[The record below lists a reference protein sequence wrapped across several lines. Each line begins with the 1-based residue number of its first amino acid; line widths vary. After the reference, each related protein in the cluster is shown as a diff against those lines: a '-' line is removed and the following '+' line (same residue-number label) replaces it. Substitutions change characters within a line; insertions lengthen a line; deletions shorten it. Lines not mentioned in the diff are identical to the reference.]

1 MPRRLPGGGGHE
13 PETLPPRLAFAIVLL
28 VLTGFALIAVL
39 NVVDSGPS
47 PLLLAACISS
57 SVALFALQTV
67 HSAPGAQRFRE
78 RWGRHT
84 LAVQAL
90 LTFGPLVSFGLT
102 WGGMGGFLA
111 GSCLLILAAPGC
123 WVAFG
128 AVTVV
133 AGLSGALGG
142 VGWVDSTYLVIS
154 TVLTGFI
161 VYGLTRLSNLV
172 AEVHHARRE
181 LAELAVAEERLRF
194 ARDLH
199 DLLGFGLSAITLKS
213 ELTFRLVT
221 TRPERAREELAGILQ
236 ISRQSLADVRAVAS
250 GYREM
255 SLAAEVA
262 SAEEVLSAAEIEVA
276 TELRCGQLSGA
287 VSTVLATVVR
297 EGVTN
302 VLRHSKAQ
310 RCRIEAVELAGA
322 DGPVVRLTLSNDG
335 VREPG
340 WSGSRIAG
348 GGTGGSGLGNLRR
361 RAEETGGRLD
371 SGADEEGWYRLVV
384 EVPRETG
391 GRRGTPAEP

>member
-13 PETLPPRLAFAIVLL
+13 PETLPPRLAYAIVLL
-28 VLTGFALIAVL
+28 VLTGFVLIAVL

-47 PLLLAACISS
+47 PLLLVACVASS
-57 SVALFALQTV
+57 IALFALQTV
-67 HSAPGAQRFRE
+67 HSAPAPAAQRFRE
-78 RWGRHT
+78 RYGRHT
-84 LAVQAL
+84 LAAQAV
-90 LTFGPLVSFGLT
+90 LTFGPMVSFGIT

-111 GSCLLILAAPGC
+111 GSCLLILAAPAC
-123 WVAFG
+123 WAAFG
-128 AVTVV
+128 AVTAV
-133 AGLSGALGG
+133 AGLSGALAGI
-142 VGWVDSTYLVIS
+142 GWVDSTYLVIS

-172 AEVHHARRE
+172 VEVHEARRE
-181 LAELAVAEERLRF
+181 LAEMAVAEERLRF

-255 SLAAEVA
+255 SLEAEVA
-262 SAEEVLSAAEIEVA
+262 SAEEVLSAAEIEVV
-276 TELRCGQLSGA
+276 TELRCGRLSGG

-310 RCRIEAVELAGA
+310 HCRIEAVESAGA
-322 DGPVVRLTLSNDG
+322 GGPSVRLTLANDG
-335 VREPG
+335 AAEPG
-340 WSGSRIAG
+340 WSGSRFGKGAAG
-348 GGTGGSGLGNLRR
+348 SGGSGLGNLRR

-371 SGADEEGWYRLVV
+371 SGVDEEGWYRLVV
-384 EVPRETG
+384 EVPRGAGTG
-391 GRRGTPAEP
+391 P